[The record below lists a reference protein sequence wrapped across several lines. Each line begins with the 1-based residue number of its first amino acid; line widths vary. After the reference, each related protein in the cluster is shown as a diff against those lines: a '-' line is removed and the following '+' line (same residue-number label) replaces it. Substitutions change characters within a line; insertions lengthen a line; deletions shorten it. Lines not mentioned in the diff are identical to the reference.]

1 MQHGAYY
8 PLKINGKHR
17 IENPRVTGSIP
28 VLGTTAINVV
38 FIVFFYIRI
47 IDARGHPIERTCR
60 ISQISP
66 LAILL
71 LKNNSLSA
79 IFGA

>member
-1 MQHGAYY
+1 MKT
-8 PLKINGKHR
+8 PTSSR

-28 VLGTTAINVV
+28 VLGTIAIHDVRC
-38 FIVFFYIRI
+38 IFYIRI
-47 IDARGHPIERTCR
+47 IDARGHPMEKTCR
-60 ISQISP
+60 ISHVSP

-79 IFGA
+79 IFDS